1 MNAYIIRRILSM
13 VPTLIG
19 ASLLVFLVMRVVPGD
34 IIFAL
39 LTDEEG
45 GATQLSEESLA
56 KLRKQLGID
65 KPLHMQYLTWI
76 SGIPRGDLGDS
87 LWNRQPVSDEIV
99 GRFPISFQLGFMT
112 AILGFTMGLPLGV
125 ISALKR
131 GSMTD
136 AIARFTSIIF
146 LAIPNFWLGLM
157 IIMFTT
163 RQFGWMPPLGYNLL
177 WERPGDNLQQMIFPA
192 MVVATSLMA
201 IVARMTRSTVLE
213 VLREDYIRTARAKGL
228 AESTVIIRHVL
239 KVAMIPVITIVS
251 LSLGGL
257 LAGTVVMERV
267 FTIPGLGLYMLES
280 IQVRDYTATQAL
292 VFFFAMIF
300 VVINLI
306 VDISYG
312 WLDPRISYR

>member
-1 MNAYIIRRILSM
+1 
-13 VPTLIG
+13 
-19 ASLLVFLVMRVVPGD
+19 
-34 IIFAL
+34 
-39 LTDEEG
+39 
-45 GATQLSEESLA
+45 
-56 KLRKQLGID
+56 
-65 KPLHMQYLTWI
+65 
-76 SGIPRGDLGDS
+76 
-87 LWNRQPVSDEIV
+87 
-99 GRFPISFQLGFMT
+99 
-112 AILGFTMGLPLGV
+112 
-125 ISALKR
+125 
-131 GSMTD
+131 
-136 AIARFTSIIF
+136 
-146 LAIPNFWLGLM
+146 
-157 IIMFTT
+157 
-163 RQFGWMPPLGYNLL
+163 
-177 WERPGDNLQQMIFPA
+177 

-239 KVAMIPVITIVS
+239 KVSMIPVITIVS

-306 VDISYG
+306 VDLTYG
-312 WLDPRISYR
+312 WLDPRITYR